1 MKVAL
6 GEINVLQNTICIFVM
21 LNNFCQVNVKNK
33 FYTKTT
39 FHTLC
44 HNNNSFASVQ
54 MLVFKN
60 NRIIFFF
67 FAGYLRIKSK
77 SK

>member
-44 HNNNSFASVQ
+44 HNNRERFN
-54 MLVFKN
+54 
-60 NRIIFFF
+60 
-67 FAGYLRIKSK
+67 
-77 SK
+77 